1 LFKTSGRCVVF
12 FTLKSQKHRTTQL
25 FSAQEKKRSP
35 YIYSV
40 DVRLKILVKESFGYI
55 HLFRW
60 EEKTIEWNKLY
71 SLINN
76 SYCLYPDVSWETHPS
91 LLARVWWC
99 TCAYVHVYLH
109 CNCKTKP

>member
-1 LFKTSGRCVVF
+1 M
-12 FTLKSQKHRTTQL
+12 
-25 FSAQEKKRSP
+25 
-35 YIYSV
+35 

-91 LLARVWWC
+91 LLARV
-99 TCAYVHVYLH
+99 VVYMLTYMYI
-109 CNCKTKP
+109 CIVTVKQNRKRSTFVTLPSYLLLRASSFFFFF